1 MGMEVRMSEY
11 PDFRYWFLDFMAIP
25 GDPDHHRREG
35 ALRDMR
41 MVAQHKPDS
50 ALSTIR
56 GLVAAMAAL
65 QQGANAADPLAAPVS
80 GEPLDQA
87 MVVQGAHFLDEL
99 RADAYHAADW
109 EVFALALALEDAL
122 DRRRVREQCPDH
134 ELVLGVCR

>member
-1 MGMEVRMSEY
+1 MEVRMSEY

-50 ALSTIR
+50 ALATVR

-65 QQGANAADPLAAPVS
+65 HQGASGGDVLSEPGTEPMDPATML
-80 GEPLDQA
+80 
-87 MVVQGAHFLDEL
+87 QGAAFLDEV
-99 RADAYHAADW
+99 RAMAWNASDW
-109 EVFALALALEDAL
+109 EVFALAFHLQDALE
-122 DRRRVREQCPDH
+122 RRVKPHIPDH